1 MRKASSTNIQD
12 SEKLQT
18 SSFKC
23 FATCA
28 SRSGSST
35 KAAEGSRT
43 PRPVGGLH
51 RSQNARSV
59 LECGCPL
66 CTLHASPPLE
76 PLARCTANSP
86 SPRPSPQG
94 EGGSPPIGRRIVCPG
109 NVRRS
114 GDASPSPRGEG
125 RGEREPVVQR
135 TSAFEMKNPCK
146 VQCPLP
152 LSLGLRTVA
161 DSFYHNRQFGAWCL
175 KIIWILDVG
184 AWKFDLALRNE

>member
-12 SEKLQT
+12 PEKLQT

-66 CTLHASPPLE
+66 
-76 PLARCTANSP
+76 
-86 SPRPSPQG
+86 
-94 EGGSPPIGRRIVCPG
+94 
-109 NVRRS
+109 
-114 GDASPSPRGEG
+114 
-125 RGEREPVVQR
+125 
-135 TSAFEMKNPCK
+135 
-146 VQCPLP
+146 P

-161 DSFYHNRQFGAWCL
+161 GSFNHSRQFGAWCL

-184 AWKFDLALRNE
+184 AWNFGLALRNE